1 MSGAFDID
9 GLERKAYLAYH
20 EDGLVD
26 ILTGFILAY
35 TGFFILS
42 DVDTTLLNW
51 FVIMAPLG
59 YAGIKRRLTEPRIGH
74 VKFGPGRRSRQQK
87 VVMAVALIVNVLLV
101 LSFFVERDSIFAPW
115 RAVEPV
121 WGVLIVGSGLIS
133 LILFMIGHFNEV
145 SRFRWYTGLSVV
157 MFTIAH
163 LLTDSSRG
171 VFPRMAY
178 AGIPLGLIMM
188 TNGALNLWR
197 FLQKYPAIS
206 DVEVDG

>member
-1 MSGAFDID
+1 MSDSFDLDSI
-9 GLERKAYLAYH
+9 ERRAYLAYN
-20 EDGLVD
+20 EDGLIDV
-26 ILTGFILAY
+26 LTGFIIAY

-42 DVDTTLLNW
+42 DIDTPLLSW
-51 FVIMAPLG
+51 FVIMSPLA
-59 YAGIKRRLTEPRIGH
+59 YASLKRRMTEPRIGH
-74 VKFGPGRRSRQQK
+74 VKFGPGRRSRRQK

-115 RAVEPV
+115 RAIEPV

-133 LILFMIGHFNEV
+133 LIIFTIGHFNEV

-157 MFTIAH
+157 MFTTAH
-163 LLTDSSRG
+163 LLTDPSKG
-171 VFPRMAY
+171 VFGRMAY

-188 TNGALNLWR
+188 ANGGLNLWR
-197 FLQKYPAIS
+197 FLQEYPVIS